1 MKAIVQERYGPPE
14 EVLHLRDVDTPVPAD
29 EEVLVRVRAT
39 SVHPDVW
46 HMVHGRP
53 YILRLGGGM
62 FGPRNPTPG
71 TDVAG
76 IVESVGPAVTR
87 FRPGDE
93 VFGETIRGYQWNN
106 GGAYAEYVSAPEDV
120 LAPKPAQ
127 VSFEQAATVTAAG
140 IIVLHNLRGRAEI
153 RSGYRVLVNGAA
165 GGVGVVAVQIA
176 KAHGAHVTGVDS
188 GEKLDVVR
196 SIGADRVID
205 YRRDDFTRSG
215 ERYDLVFDVPGNHQ
229 FSEVRR
235 ALTPRGT
242 YVLIGHDG
250 FGRSAGRWLGSLRRF
265 LKLMVFSPFAE
276 QLPPPDFSSPK
287 KRDAMALLKDLL
299 EARKLTPV
307 LDRTF
312 PLSEVPAAIRYL
324 EEGRVRGR
332 IVITV

>member
-1 MKAIVQERYGPPE
+1 MTRMDMPPSGTNPGYRTRSRRRGVVERGGVQDRVPSTSILASEFEDAGSRAVPSRGAPIPDPAMKAIVQERYGPPE

-71 TDVAG
+71 TDVA
-76 IVESVGPAVTR
+76 
-87 FRPGDE
+87 
-93 VFGETIRGYQWNN
+93 
-106 GGAYAEYVSAPEDV
+106 
-120 LAPKPAQ
+120 
-127 VSFEQAATVTAAG
+127 
-140 IIVLHNLRGRAEI
+140 
-153 RSGYRVLVNGAA
+153 
-165 GGVGVVAVQIA
+165 
-176 KAHGAHVTGVDS
+176 GVDS

-265 LKLMVFSPFAE
+265 LKLMVLSPFAE
-276 QLPPPDFSSPK
+276 QLPPPDFSSPN